1 MSNNTVI
8 LGWGSL
14 IYDLGSLKEYVNLK
28 WYKGGPKLP
37 IEFSRISTSRN
48 KALTLVIDPDNG
60 VEIPTRYIIS
70 KRTDPKDAVCD
81 LRDREGTVNRHIGII
96 DLKENEE
103 SSKFPEVT
111 KTIKKWCEDKGHRAV
126 VWTDLPSNFE
136 DKSDEKAK
144 FSIPAALKHLNS
156 LPKTGEEKAK
166 AYLRK
171 APEFVDTPLRKKLI
185 SENWY

>member
-1 MSNNTVI
+1 MNNDTVI

-14 IYDLGSLKEYVNLK
+14 IYELDDLKKFVQLK
-28 WYKGGPKLP
+28 WYDGGPRLP
-37 IEFSRISTSRN
+37 IEFSRISSSRD
-48 KALTLVIDPDNG
+48 KALTLVIDPVNG
-60 VEIPTRYIIS
+60 VKIPTKYIIS
-70 KRTDPKDAVCD
+70 KRTDPKDAVSD

-103 SSKFPEVT
+103 RSKFSEVT
-111 KTIKKWCEDKGHRAV
+111 KTIKKWCEDEGFRAV
-126 VWTDLPSNFE
+126 VWADLPSNFE
-136 DKSDEKAK
+136 DESADKEK

-156 LPKTGEEKAK
+156 LPKTGKEKAK

-171 APEFVDTPLRKKLI
+171 APKFVDTPLRKKLI